1 MWPLSVSD
9 RDDFPG
15 PSDELVA
22 GVAAMLDDIFV
33 AAEDAVGEPVVAHEP
48 PDVLD
53 RIELGRTWRQGD
65 DGDIGGPA
73 GLGRGVP
80 AGLIQTT
87 TAWASGATAPD
98 ISSGWSVMAA
108 PLQNGG
114 TGPAPL
120 PSCGRMAPEI

>member
-1 MWPLSVSD
+1 MRPLSVSD
-9 RDDFPG
+9 RDDFPW
-15 PSDELVA
+15 PSDELGP
-22 GVAAMLDDIFV
+22 GVAAMLDDIVV

-80 AGLIQTT
+80 AGPIHDQDGMGVRGN
-87 TAWASGATAPD
+87 GARYLLGMERHGDAVAERRD
-98 ISSGWSVMAA
+98 QA
-108 PLQNGG
+108 
-114 TGPAPL
+114 
-120 PSCGRMAPEI
+120 RH